1 MKMLSGSE
9 NMYLLQ
15 SNYMKPILS
24 ALLIVL
30 LFGACKKDKQL
41 TPPKTLIFGMYDAM
55 CNRVPCGRY
64 YLLQNGGL
72 YDQDYFKVPTPAPLN
87 QKSDSLYRIA
97 AKLMNDFPAYLYAH
111 LNDSTFACPGCAD
124 GAILRIS
131 ANLYGQNH
139 SWYMD
144 PDTTK
149 LPVGLR
155 AYAAEVEGVLVQM

>member
-97 AKLMNDFPAYLYAH
+97 AKLMNDFPAYEVQVEECYGKQPTTHNMAAIYSRIQPSQNASRPAGECGPGADIGRRH
-111 LNDSTFACPGCAD
+111 LARQSVWLAE
-124 GAILRIS
+124 
-131 ANLYGQNH
+131 
-139 SWYMD
+139 
-144 PDTTK
+144 
-149 LPVGLR
+149 R
-155 AYAAEVEGVLVQM
+155 AA